1 MTDTPREP
9 VVATDAY
16 YLDAVIAQ
24 ELHLQGIAE
33 TQSLPDTSL
42 VEYSWEWTAHSTTVF
57 DVILKAEAAACKPRP
72 ENLRVLLFGR
82 FRRTGEPKPD
92 FKTFI
97 TLNAIAILFP
107 YLREAVSTLTGKGGV
122 GAFYLDP
129 INVEKW
135 AASISPEASYGARSL
150 LDKPELASAY
160 GIDLTEVS
168 GKAHPTQ
175 EATKG

>member
-1 MTDTPREP
+1 MTDTAREP
-9 VVATDAY
+9 VIATDSY

-42 VEYSWEWTAHSTTVF
+42 VEFSWEWTAHSATVF

-72 ENLRVLLFGR
+72 ENLKVLLFGR
-82 FRRTGEPKPD
+82 FRRTGEPKPN
-92 FKTFI
+92 FKTFV
-97 TLNAIAILFP
+97 TLNAVAILFP
-107 YLREAVSTLTGKGGV
+107 YLREAVSVLTGKGGV
-122 GAFYLDP
+122 GAFYLNP

-135 AASISPEASYGARSL
+135 AATISLEASYGTRSL
-150 LDKPELASAY
+150 LDKPELATAY
-160 GIDLTEVS
+160 GIDLTEIS
-168 GKAHPTQ
+168 GNAHATQ